1 MSHRP
6 RIAITTRIPVSEAG
20 GIEASVRE
28 IAPRIAARRPAW
40 DVRIIS
46 AFANVAPW
54 NRVPFLGDVIAAL
67 VLAAKSARFDIVVV
81 NGGEYAWPRTLRKID
96 RKRTVVVWHGTRV
109 GEIPSLAPRMSPFV
123 RVYFALEKWL
133 QRFALATEAQI
144 AVSITTKRELE
155 TAYGT
160 HAPIR
165 VIPNGAPKL
174 EPIRRDGDATRRVA
188 WIGTNAYKKGL
199 DIALAACASARRAF
213 DNLELLVIGIAPP
226 QGASPTGV
234 RYVGRIGHDESI
246 EHLRTVDVLL
256 ATSRYE
262 GCSIAILEGMALGI
276 PIVAGPSV
284 AWMVGEAGL
293 AVDDFDSENYARAL
307 IELFSAP
314 SRLGAMSAAGA
325 ARVRQFDWDAAA
337 DAYLS
342 EVERCL
348 AS

>member
-6 RIAITTRIPVSEAG
+6 RIALTTRIPVSEAG

-28 IAPRIAARRPAW
+28 LAPRIAALRPAW
-40 DVRIIS
+40 DVRVIN
-46 AFANVAPW
+46 AFAKVATW
-54 NRVPFLGDVIAAL
+54 NRVPFFGDLIAAL
-67 VLAAKSARFDIVVV
+67 VLAAKTAPFDVVV
-81 NGGEYAWPRTLRKID
+81 INGGEYAWPRTFRSLD

-109 GEIPSLAPRMSPFV
+109 GEIPALAPRMSPFV

-133 QRFALATEAQI
+133 QRFALSVSSQI

-155 TAYGT
+155 AAYKT
-160 HAPIR
+160 RATIHI
-165 VIPNGAPKL
+165 IPNGAPKL
-174 EPIRRDGDATRRVA
+174 KPIPRNREATRRVA

-199 DIALAACASARRAF
+199 DIALAACESARHAF
-213 DNLELLVIGIAPP
+213 DDLELLVIGIAPP
-226 QGASPTGV
+226 QGVSRTGV

-246 EHLRTVDVLL
+246 EVLRAVDVML

-293 AVDDFDSENYARAL
+293 AVDDFDGESYARAL
-307 IELFSAP
+307 IDVFSAP
-314 SRLGAMSAAGA
+314 SRLNAMSAAGPE
-325 ARVRQFDWDAAA
+325 RVRHFDWDAAA
-337 DAYLS
+337 DAYVS